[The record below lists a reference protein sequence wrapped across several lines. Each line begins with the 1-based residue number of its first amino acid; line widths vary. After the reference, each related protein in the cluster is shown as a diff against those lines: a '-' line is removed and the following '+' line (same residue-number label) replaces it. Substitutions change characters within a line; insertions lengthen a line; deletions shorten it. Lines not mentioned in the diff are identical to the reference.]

1 MKGLTLTQIRSLKK
15 ETSNKLERYVYDYI
29 MDEWYNYDDKKSIF
43 TDVLYYGCQSG
54 IVSDLIYY
62 SDTTKFYSI
71 YQVEIN
77 ELLYNTLW
85 SCGCKSPSEL
95 FSEKWDDEDPLAI
108 DVSNQNLLAWFGF
121 EETMRNIAYKLDL
134 DI

>member
-1 MKGLTLTQIRSLKK
+1 MKELTLTQIRSLKK
-15 ETSNKLERYVYDYI
+15 ETSNKLEKYVYDYI
-29 MDEWYNYDDKKSIF
+29 IEEWHNYDDKKSIF

-62 SDTTKFYSI
+62 SDTTRFYSI

-77 ELLYNTLW
+77 ELLYNTFL

-95 FSEKWDDEDPLAI
+95 FSDKWDDEDPLAI

-121 EETMRNIAYKLDL
+121 EEAMRNIAYKLDL